1 LSMWNTILNYVC
13 LRCESISRW
22 INYRVV
28 HWDKMWR
35 PGRNHIYGLGP
46 FVPRNKVV
54 SKFMEV
60 NNNVITRAED
70 VRYAL
75 PHRVR
80 FGTQDT
86 LPLDPIIL
94 HRPFLITPIPL
105 TQHFHTLPF
114 DSMSQGVWEDK
125 P

>member
-1 LSMWNTILNYVC
+1 MWNTILNYVC
-13 LRCESISRW
+13 LRCEPISRW
-22 INYRVV
+22 LNYRVV

-35 PGRNHIYGLGP
+35 PRRNHINGLGP

-70 VRYAL
+70 IRYAL
-75 PHRVR
+75 PHRI
-80 FGTQDT
+80 QDI
-86 LPLDPIIL
+86 LPFDPIIL
-94 HRPFLITPIPL
+94 HRPFAIIPIQP
-105 TQHFHTLPF
+105 TQYFHI
-114 DSMSQGVWEDK
+114 DSMSQGVRWEEMWEDK